1 MKRIAIPAL
10 ACAAALA
17 GIVPAL
23 AEPPSGRWAAAD
35 RATEAVTGDVT
46 FSPTMIRF
54 QNGKTLPL
62 AVAYT
67 VHGTMVYEVTSPSN
81 PVLLNGN
88 RICREVGNAPIRSVA
103 VVDQGFGIHSIQ
115 FYTDAGGPHIKPKGM
130 SDACAEHS
138 YETSRR

>member
-10 ACAAALA
+10 ACAAALV
-17 GIVPAL
+17 GIAPAL
-23 AEPPSGRWAAAD
+23 AEPPSGRWTAAD

-54 QNGKTLPL
+54 QNDKTMPL

-67 VHGTMVYEVTSPSN
+67 IHGTMVYKVTSPSN
-81 PVLLNGN
+81 PVLINGN

-115 FYTDAGGPHIKPKGM
+115 FYTDAGGPHIKPRGM

-138 YETSRR
+138 YVTGSR